1 VAYVAPLACR
11 RSSAVKFV
19 ITVGAIGVTPAVQT
33 VWGYDQFLRH
43 AGVAGGLPHT
53 LEITALRTMISAGLF
68 PEANFDPAPV
78 RAVHRMPSCTRF
90 SPSPE

>member
-43 AGVAGGLPHT
+43 AGVAGGLPDT